1 MAKSSKN
8 QMAVVARWLF
18 LIGVLVALI
27 VGLFGSFIGVSLTD
41 AWVAIVLVI
50 IGLLVGFLN
59 VTEKESMPF
68 LLAGT
73 ALVVIN
79 YAASGALSA
88 LSPVQEVV
96 KGLSVLVVPATVVV
110 ALKTIFALAKD

>member
-1 MAKSSKN
+1 
-8 QMAVVARWLF
+8 MAVVARWLF
-18 LIGVLVALI
+18 VIGVLIALI
-27 VGLFGSFIGVSLTD
+27 VGLFGPFIGMSLTD
-41 AWVAIVLVI
+41 AWVTIVLLI
-50 IGLLVGFLN
+50 IGLIVGFLN

-79 YAASGALSA
+79 FTANGALSA
-88 LSPVQEVV
+88 LAPVQEVV
-96 KGLSVLVVPATVVV
+96 KGLSVLVVPAVIVV